1 MADPF
6 GNLSPEEYQQQQQI
20 NRQQKMAEM
29 LMQQNQQP
37 QGQMVSGRYV
47 APSFFQ
53 NIQPIANMLTGAYL
67 AKQGDTKAAN
77 LAEAIRTR
85 DDEAMKNLINVS
97 KGTPGQQGG
106 IFGPNGQMTQAT
118 TADMYDANLK
128 LNPQYTEKA
137 TIEAK
142 PASQEDM
149 LLAAMKLR
157 DPSVKNMMLAERFK
171 PKAPIT
177 VAQGAAVVTQNP
189 DGTFTKSFENPKEIT
204 HPVSY
209 QEYLLAQK
217 DPIKPFKGSYNEY
230 QDYEANRRRPIT
242 NVTTNVMPEQKTF
255 ENTQKLRQNFAQEPI
270 YKGFQEVKSA
280 YSQIN
285 DGLNLKS
292 PAGDL
297 AAATKFMKIL
307 DPGSVVRESELAMAM
322 KATGALDRLQN
333 YAQNVVKGTKLTPT
347 QREDFRKLSTDFYN
361 SSATQYNS
369 KQNEYVEIAKRYNLN
384 PQDVTSAP
392 IKLENTSNTQYAVNP
407 KTNERI
413 MSNDGGKT
421 WSKAP

>member
-1 MADPF
+1 MADPY
-6 GNLSPEEYQQQQQI
+6 GNLSPEDYAQQQQI
-20 NRQQKMAEM
+20 NRQQQMASM

-67 AKQGDTKAAN
+67 AKQGDTKAQA
-77 LAEAIRTR
+77 LAEAIRNR
-85 DDEAMKNLINVS
+85 EDEAMKNLINVS
-97 KGTPGQQGG
+97 KGTPAQQVPQA
-106 IFGPNGQMTQAT
+106 GPPSEAMLKENQF
-118 TADMYDANLK
+118 NLP
-128 LNPQYTEKA
+128 NR
-137 TIEAK
+137 TIPGV

-177 VAQGAAVVTQNP
+177 VAQGAAVITQNP
-189 DGTFTKSFENPKEIT
+189 DGTYTKSFENPKEIT

-242 NVTTNVMPEQKTF
+242 NVTTNVMGEQKTF
-255 ENTQKLRQNFAQEPI
+255 ENTQKLRSNFSQEPI

-280 YSQIN
+280 FSQIN

-333 YAQNVVKGTKLTPT
+333 YAKNVVTGNKLTPA
-347 QREDFRKLSTDFYN
+347 QRDDFRKLSQQFYN
-361 SSATQYNS
+361 SSATQFNE
-369 KQNEYVEIAKRYNLN
+369 KQAEYTDIAKRYGFN
-384 PQDVTSAP
+384 PTDVAGAP
-392 IKLENTSNTQYAVNP
+392 ITVELTPLE
-407 KTNERI
+407 
-413 MSNDGGKT
+413 
-421 WSKAP
+421 KAKAELKKREAK

>member
-1 MADPF
+1 MADPY
-6 GNLSPEEYQQQQQI
+6 GNLLPEEYQQQQAI
-20 NRQQKMAEM
+20 NRQQQLASM
-29 LMQQNQQP
+29 LMQNNQQP
-37 QGQMVSGRYV
+37 QGQMISGRYV

-53 NIQPIANMLTGAYL
+53 NIAPLVNAYVGKGL
-67 AKQGDTKAAN
+67 LEEGDVKAAK
-77 LAEAIRTR
+77 LAEAIRGRNATEMQDILNKQFGSADYRPAITPEIKR
-85 DDEAMKNLINVS
+85 DDMGNVM
-97 KGTPGQQGG
+97 
-106 IFGPNGQMTQAT
+106 PNIENQVGVAPNKQA
-118 TADMYDANLK
+118 AFMA
-128 LNPQYTEKA
+128 
-137 TIEAK
+137 
-142 PASQEDM
+142 ASQARGPQAQALFQT
-149 LLAAMKLR
+149 LLANKL
-157 DPSVKNMMLAERFK
+157 A
-171 PKAPIT
+171 PKVHT
-177 VAQGAAVVTQNP
+177 VAQGGALVQENDQGGITPLYQ
-189 DGTFTKSFENPKEIT
+189 NPKEPE
-204 HPVSY
+204 HPASY
-209 QEYLLAQK
+209 KEYLLAQK
-217 DPIKPFKGSYNEY
+217 DPINPFKGSYTDY
-230 QDYEANRRRPIT
+230 QIEDANRRRPIT

-255 ENTQKLRQNFAQEPI
+255 ENTQKLRQNFNQEPI

-333 YAQNVVKGTKLTPT
+333 YAQNVVKGTKLTPS

-361 SSATQYNS
+361 SSATQYNQ
-369 KQNEYVEIAKRYNLN
+369 KQSEYTDIAKRYNLN

-392 IKLENTSNTQYAVNP
+392 IKLEGTSNTQYATNP
-407 KTNERI
+407 KTKERI